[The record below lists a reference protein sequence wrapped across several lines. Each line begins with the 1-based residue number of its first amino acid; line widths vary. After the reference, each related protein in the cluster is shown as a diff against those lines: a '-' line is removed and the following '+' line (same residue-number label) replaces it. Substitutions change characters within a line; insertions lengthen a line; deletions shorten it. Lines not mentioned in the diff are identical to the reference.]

1 MSLLKASRTIL
12 SGLLA
17 VFVLMS
23 SISHSINFHICGG
36 KIQSMA
42 IFGQAKTCEEHASVC
57 HHDENK
63 ASLEQKECCEN
74 ATILLDSDKYV
85 SKVTQKVA
93 VENFQFVFL
102 PVRDLMLQVN
112 PQINLERAAFFK
124 YKPPLIERDITILV
138 QTFLI

>member
-1 MSLLKASRTIL
+1 MSLLKASKTIL

-42 IFGQAKTCEEHASVC
+42 IFGQAKTCEEHASIC

-63 ASLEQKECCEN
+63 AALEQKECCEN
-74 ATILLDSDKYV
+74 ATILLDSDKNV

-93 VENFQFVFL
+93 VEDFQFVFL
-102 PVRDLMLQVN
+102 PVRDLILQAN
-112 PQINLERAAFFK
+112 PQISFAPATFLN
-124 YKPPLIERDITILV
+124 YKPPLIERDITVLV

>member
-1 MSLLKASRTIL
+1 
-12 SGLLA
+12 
-17 VFVLMS
+17 
-23 SISHSINFHICGG
+23 
-36 KIQSMA
+36 MA
-42 IFGQAKTCEEHASVC
+42 IFGQAKTCEEHANVC

-112 PQINLERAAFFK
+112 PQLSLAKSNFFS